1 MRASQALK
9 RFEEFLREK
18 RLRMTTQRKAILLL
32 AWDTHE
38 HFSADEIF
46 GWVREQDAAASRA
59 TVYRTLSLL
68 VEGGFLASLTD
79 AKGMTLYEHILGHTH
94 HDHMVCL
101 DCGRIIEF
109 RNSVIEEQQEQV
121 AEKHRFQLVR
131 HELRLEGYCGACRAQ
146 EQQQGAGAS
155 SDGP

>member
-1 MRASQALK
+1 MRAIAALK

-18 RLRMTTQRKAILLL
+18 RLRMTSQRKAILLL

-46 GWVREQDAAASRA
+46 GWVKSQDATASRA

-68 VEGGFLASLTD
+68 VEGGFLAGFQD
-79 AKGMTLYEHILGHTH
+79 GRGMTLYEHILGHTH

-101 DCGRIIEF
+101 RCGRIIEF
-109 RNSVIEEQQEQV
+109 RNKLIEEQQE
-121 AEKHRFQLVR
+121 AIAAKHRFQLVR
-131 HELRLEGYCGACRAQ
+131 HELRLEGYCPQCTT
-146 EQQQGAGAS
+146 
-155 SDGP
+155 GP

>member
-1 MRASQALK
+1 MRAVQALK
-9 RFEEFLREK
+9 RFEDFLREK
-18 RLRMTTQRKAILLL
+18 RLRMTSQRKAILML

-38 HFSADEIF
+38 HFSADEVL

-59 TVYRTLSLL
+59 TVYRTLALL

-79 AKGMTLYEHILGHTH
+79 ARGMTLYEHILGHSH

-109 RNSVIEEQQEQV
+109 RNAVIEAQQEEV
-121 AEKHRFQLVR
+121 ARKHRFTLVR
-131 HELRLEGYCGACRAQ
+131 HELRLEGYCGTCRPNDAGG
-146 EQQQGAGAS
+146 EPGATA
-155 SDGP
+155 